1 MNEITRNEFTQYSL
15 CCADCHGM
23 VLGTFGSL
31 LMAFF
36 FLLVVFVL
44 FSRIQ
49 YHIISCA
56 LMVSFEYFPLCV
68 NEYTEEILTHAQYSH
83 YTIYPSVHFA
93 HVTIYMHSIFSLAVV
108 QIFATRH
115 YNDRQMLRIHSQS
128 HTYFTYLTN

>member
-1 MNEITRNEFTQYSL
+1 MSSHNIH
-15 CCADCHGM
+15 CV
-23 VLGTFGSL
+23 VLIA
-31 LMAFF
+31 MAWFWVPSAHFSWHF

-49 YHIISCA
+49 YHSISCA